1 MAAWLLIGVY
11 WLGWLIMLA
20 STFMIDH
27 FDLSGLRQALS
38 ALRGA
43 EVPGQ
48 SFRTP
53 LLYKVVRHPIMLGL
67 LLAFWATPEMTAGHL
82 LFAIMTTAYIL
93 VGVQFEE
100 RDLIAEFGATYQQYR
115 RRVPMLL
122 PRIFGRRR
130 AEDRQPRS
138 WSTTMRAVLC
148 SAFTGPEDLR
158 IGEIEEPK
166 PASDEILIE
175 VHAAS
180 VSFMD
185 HLMVSG
191 LYQMRPPTPFVP
203 GTEAAGIVVAVGGK
217 VTRFQPGDRVACG
230 SWTGGYAE
238 RMVARE
244 LKSVR
249 LPDGVSFETAATV
262 WHNYGTAYYALV
274 ECARA
279 QPGETVFVTGAAG
292 GVGLAAV
299 DLARHLGL
307 RVVAGVG
314 SDDKAGLVRGYGAGD
329 VVNYRSE
336 DLRERIK
343 SITGGEGVDIFFDN
357 VGGTIF
363 EQMARLMKWGGR
375 MMPIGFTSGQISLGA
390 DEPPAIEE
398 LFHRRCL
405 CRRLDREIPRA
416 GRARQ

>member
-1 MAAWLLIGVY
+1 
-11 WLGWLIMLA
+11 
-20 STFMIDH
+20 
-27 FDLSGLRQALS
+27 
-38 ALRGA
+38 
-43 EVPGQ
+43 
-48 SFRTP
+48 
-53 LLYKVVRHPIMLGL
+53 
-67 LLAFWATPEMTAGHL
+67 
-82 LFAIMTTAYIL
+82 
-93 VGVQFEE
+93 
-100 RDLIAEFGATYQQYR
+100 
-115 RRVPMLL
+115 
-122 PRIFGRRR
+122 
-130 AEDRQPRS
+130 
-138 WSTTMRAVLC
+138 MRAVLC

-166 PASDEILIE
+166 PASDEILID

-191 LYQMRPPTPFVP
+191 LYQMRPSTPFVP
-203 GTEAAGIVVAVGGK
+203 GTEAAGIVVAVGEK
-217 VTRFQPGDRVACG
+217 VTLFRPGDRVACG

-244 LKSVR
+244 SKSVR
-249 LPDGVSFETAATV
+249 LPDGIAFETAATV

-274 ECARA
+274 ESARA

-314 SDDKAGLVRGYGAGD
+314 SDDKAALVREYGASD
-329 VVNYRSE
+329 VVNYRGE
-336 DLRERIK
+336 DLRQRIK
-343 SITGGEGVDIFFDN
+343 SITGGEGVDILFDN

-375 MMPIGFTSGQISLGA
+375 MMPIGFTSGQIPSVPMNLPLLKNYSIVGVFAGA
-390 DEPPAIEE
+390 WAEKFPEQAARANDTLAQWLTERKIRPHI
-398 LFHRRCL
+398 
-405 CRRLDREIPRA
+405 DRVLPLAQVREAMRA
-416 GRARQ
+416 VADRTVQGRIVVKLR